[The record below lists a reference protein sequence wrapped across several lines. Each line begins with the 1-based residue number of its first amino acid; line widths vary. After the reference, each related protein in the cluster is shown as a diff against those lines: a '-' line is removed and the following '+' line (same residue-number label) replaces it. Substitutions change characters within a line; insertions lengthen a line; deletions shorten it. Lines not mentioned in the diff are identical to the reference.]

1 MSDYTISCVLIL
13 PADLQYSGNMLGV
26 ALGHGPDTYNVALAR
41 NTDSSTLTHYAAHS
55 WVRPDF
61 IQLIQA
67 GQSGILPPEL
77 EAVGFTS
84 AQVSGFLSNIIMS
97 ARNFGEPLQHFNE
110 VLVSNGLVR
119 YGFV

>member
-1 MSDYTISCVLIL
+1 MSDYNISCVLII
-13 PADLQYSGNMLGV
+13 PADLQYAGNMLGIS
-26 ALGHGPDTYNVALAR
+26 LGYGPDTYSVSLAR
-41 NTDSSTLTHYAAHS
+41 ETDPMTLTHYAAHS

-61 IQLIQA
+61 IQLIQT

-77 EAVGFTS
+77 EAAGFTP
-84 AQVSGFLSNIIMS
+84 AQVSGFLNTLIMS

-110 VLVSNGLVR
+110 VLSSNGLVI